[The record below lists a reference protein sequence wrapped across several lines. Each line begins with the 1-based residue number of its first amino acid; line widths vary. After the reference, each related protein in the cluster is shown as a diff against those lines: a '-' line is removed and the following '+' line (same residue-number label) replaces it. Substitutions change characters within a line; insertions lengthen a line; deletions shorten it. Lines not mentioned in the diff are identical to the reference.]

1 MNRLFFGYFLDKVLA
16 HQVTTIDDCC
26 RVSLDLLNDEM
37 LVVFEAIVRLVQNF
51 IQYAI
56 KEKACPEREDNNH
69 HDREFTYRVV
79 DEFHASGVVISLYP
93 NPYTAFISGMASA
106 IFIFL
111 RKFFT
116 WE

>member
-1 MNRLFFGYFLDKVLA
+1 MDGS
-16 HQVTTIDDCC
+16 
-26 RVSLDLLNDEM
+26 RVSQDLLNDEM
-37 LVVFEAIVRLVQNF
+37 FVVFETIIRLIQNF

-69 HDREFTYRVV
+69 HDREFAYGMV

-106 IFIFL
+106 VFIFL
-111 RKFFT
+111 RKFLT